1 MNSSDI
7 KNKTLEVGGQ
17 TFADMMAQPTS
28 LPVYDRENN
37 FDSNKSKNIDIH
49 FDTSKAE
56 SSIDAVQA
64 ENMMN

>member
-1 MNSSDI
+1 
-7 KNKTLEVGGQ
+7 
-17 TFADMMAQPTS
+17 MMAQPTS